1 MKKLLTILSLFIFTS
16 VFSQDKSLRFK
27 AISTQLYYKNQTTDE
42 WELYQKNGTTDID
55 IVLEKNILTV
65 YAESPAM
72 YKLDSKSFF
81 EIDVKSFN
89 GLSYL
94 ATELKKDI
102 NCRVDLLKHKE
113 SRFWILSVF
122 YPDVNLRYTLE
133 EN

>member
-1 MKKLLTILSLFIFTS
+1 MKKVLTILSLLIFTS
-16 VFSQDKSLRFK
+16 VFSQEKILKFK
-27 AISTQLYYKNQTTDE
+27 AISTQLFYKNETSDK

-72 YKLDSKSFF
+72 YKLDGKSVV
-81 EIDVKSFN
+81 DLNVKSFN

-94 ATELKKDI
+94 AVELKKDLK
-102 NCRVDLLKHKE
+102 CRVDILKHKE
-113 SRFWILSVF
+113 SGLWMLSVF
-122 YPDVNLRYTLE
+122 YSDINLRYTLE

>member
-1 MKKLLTILSLFIFTS
+1 MKKPLTILLLFISTS
-16 VFSQDKSLRFK
+16 VFSQEKTLKFK
-27 AISTQLYYKNQTTDE
+27 AISTQLFYKNETSDK

-72 YKLDSKSFF
+72 YKLDGKSVV
-81 EIDVKSFN
+81 DLNVKSFN

-94 ATELKKDI
+94 AVELKKDLK
-102 NCRVDLLKHKE
+102 CRVDILKHKE
-113 SRFWILSVF
+113 SEFWILSIF
-122 YPDVNLRYTLE
+122 YSDINLRYTLE